1 MKDIQQLNRTFA
13 IPKQLEI
20 VAGPNGWPMI
30 KIGNHSASALI
41 SLYGAQIVSFQPHDQ
56 VEDLLFLS
64 KKSSYT
70 EGQAIRGGIPV
81 CWPWFGPDPKGL
93 QRANHG
99 FVRQHFWQLV
109 ETTAIDSATT
119 RVRLQFDNTLKQEST
134 WRQAFQLSLEIT
146 VSQALSL
153 KLTTINTGEQAFSI
167 TQAFHSYFR
176 VGHIEAVQVLGLEGC
191 EYFDKLEQG
200 AQKTQHDTV
209 VVTQEVD
216 RIYTGVSTDL
226 MLVDPLLQ
234 RRLRIHAPNTSTAVV
249 WNPWAKTA
257 RKMPDLGNNDY
268 RNFICV
274 EAGNVA
280 FELIQI
286 QPGNQHCLQAD
297 YQLLPL

>member
-1 MKDIQQLNRTFA
+1 MKDIQQLNRAFA
-13 IPKQLEI
+13 IPNQLE
-20 VAGPNGWPMI
+20 VLSGPNGWPMI
-30 KIGNHSASALI
+30 KIRNQTANALI
-41 SLYGAQIVSFQPHDQ
+41 SLYGAQILSFQPCDQ
-56 VEDLLFLS
+56 VEDVLFLS

-93 QRANHG
+93 QRPNHG
-99 FVRQHFWQLV
+99 FVRQHFWQLA
-109 ETTAIDSATT
+109 ETTAIDSGTT
-119 RVRLQFDNTLKQEST
+119 YVRLEFNNTLKQEST
-134 WRQAFQLSLEIT
+134 WRQAFQLNLEIT
-146 VSQALSL
+146 ITESLNL
-153 KLTTINTGEQAFSI
+153 KLTTCNTSDQAFSI

-176 VGHIEAVQVLGLEGC
+176 VAQIDAVQVLGLEGC
-191 EYFDKLEQG
+191 AYFDKLEQG
-200 AQKTQHDTV
+200 AQKTQHEPLIV
-209 VVTQEVD
+209 HQETD
-216 RIYTGVSTDL
+216 RIYTGVNNDL
-226 MLVDPLLQ
+226 ILVDPLFQ
-234 RRLRIHAPNTSTAVV
+234 RRIGIHAPNTSTAVV

-286 QPGNQHCLQAD
+286 QSGQRYCLEAE